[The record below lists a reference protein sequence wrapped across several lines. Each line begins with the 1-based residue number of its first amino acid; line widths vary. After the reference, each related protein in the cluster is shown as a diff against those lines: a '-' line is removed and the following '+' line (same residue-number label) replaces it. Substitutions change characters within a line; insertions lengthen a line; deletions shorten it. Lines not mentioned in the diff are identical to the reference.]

1 MNVNEA
7 KSNRGQKIVEN
18 NTQCRLF
25 SVIPRSLDLRIKRQ
39 CSLYLFKSYLLV
51 TIVLKMYFHGIFSFS
66 GCHAM
71 PKFSI
76 VSDIPEIPS
85 AAVAFRF
92 LNQCRIYIYFGHVY
106 SWLVKL
112 KFAGM
117 KF

>member
-51 TIVLKMYFHGIFSFS
+51 TIVLKMYFHGIFSFN
-66 GCHAM
+66 GCHTM
-71 PKFSI
+71 PTFSS

-85 AAVAFRF
+85 TVVVFRF
-92 LNQCRIYIYFGHVY
+92 LNQCRIYIFL
-106 SWLVKL
+106 SRIFLV
-112 KFAGM
+112 GQIEVRWHEI
-117 KF
+117 